1 MTEMLIWLTMTVW
14 FESRGEPEHCQFL
27 IAKTALNRMGPDGD
41 IKKVILAPYQF
52 SWVPEKMINGVL
64 KPEFRPSIGS
74 PGWVQAERAAK
85 TAIYSSATFPATHFH
100 ATWIEKPKSWGN
112 LKLVRTCGQHHF
124 YS

>member
-1 MTEMLIWLTMTVW
+1 MTEMLIWLTMTVF
-14 FESRGEPEHCQFL
+14 FESRGEPEHCQVKV
-27 IAKTALNRMGPDGD
+27 AQVVLNRMKDGD
-41 IKKVILAPYQF
+41 IKDVILAPHQF

-64 KPEFRPSIGS
+64 KPEFRPSIRS